1 MRRSEAGLARRVLA
15 FADTNCDGTEA
26 PMASDRSIRLRRD
39 PKRIASRHRGS
50 QSGWVLR
57 VGDPVE
63 VFDTDGW
70 GPEGVWLRGTV
81 FQLLP
86 RGRYRVSCISG
97 GMTDVSP
104 DQIRSCAPAQ
114 APIAA

>member
-1 MRRSEAGLARRVLA
+1 
-15 FADTNCDGTEA
+15 
-26 PMASDRSIRLRRD
+26 MASDRSIRQQRG
-39 PKRIASRHRGS
+39 PKRIATRDRAL

-86 RGRYRVSCISG
+86 HDRYRVSCLGG

-104 DQIRSCAPAQ
+104 DQIRSCAPGR

>member
-1 MRRSEAGLARRVLA
+1 
-15 FADTNCDGTEA
+15 
-26 PMASDRSIRLRRD
+26 
-39 PKRIASRHRGS
+39 
-50 QSGWVLR
+50 
-57 VGDPVE
+57 

>member
-1 MRRSEAGLARRVLA
+1 MRRSTTAPITLAIPSFLAFQRYAPLRAGLGRRVLA

-26 PMASDRSIRLRRD
+26 PMASDPSIRLRRD
-39 PKRIASRHRGS
+39 PKRIASRHRGN

-86 RGRYRVSCISG
+86 RGR
-97 GMTDVSP
+97 
-104 DQIRSCAPAQ
+104 
-114 APIAA
+114 

>member
-1 MRRSEAGLARRVLA
+1 
-15 FADTNCDGTEA
+15 
-26 PMASDRSIRLRRD
+26 MASDRSIRLRRE
-39 PKRIASRHRGS
+39 PKRFSSRSRLT
-50 QSGWVLR
+50 QSGWTLR

-70 GPEGVWLRGTV
+70 GPDGVWLRGIV

-86 RGRYRVSCISG
+86 RGRYRVSCIGG

-104 DQIRSCAPAQ
+104 DQIRPRPPAQ
-114 APIAA
+114 APLAA

>member
-1 MRRSEAGLARRVLA
+1 
-15 FADTNCDGTEA
+15 
-26 PMASDRSIRLRRD
+26 MASDRSTRLRRD
-39 PKRIASRHRGS
+39 PKRLSSRGPGS
-50 QSGWVLR
+50 QSGGTLR

-70 GPEGVWLRGTV
+70 GPEGVWLRGIV

-86 RGRYRVSCISG
+86 RGRYRVSCIGG

-104 DQIRSCAPAQ
+104 DQIRPRAPAQ
-114 APIAA
+114 APLAA

>member
-1 MRRSEAGLARRVLA
+1 
-15 FADTNCDGTEA
+15 
-26 PMASDRSIRLRRD
+26 MASDRSIRLR
-39 PKRIASRHRGS
+39 PKRVANRHRVS
-50 QSGWVLR
+50 PSGWALR

-86 RGRYRVSCISG
+86 HGRYRVSCIGG

-104 DQIRSCAPAQ
+104 DQIRPRARARAPL
-114 APIAA
+114 AA